1 MWVIAMKNSIQTYW
15 PCHRVQ
21 LAYSFR
27 LAPVHARMPSALW
40 EGLKP
45 GSEQAWLMLVQS
57 LNPPFFLRHIGA
69 EPGRAK
75 RESRI
80 TCMHML
86 RTSHKKLRP
95 LSMSREIPYHAVH
108 VNVSRNAFFS
118 SRSEKNVVWPWI
130 IKRLDWKLVITWGV
144 SGSLIGWYF
153 GQDGRNIV
161 EICDVKK
168 WHKYSK
174 IIRIRVQLEFIRIV
188 FSAFFIGKL

>member
-1 MWVIAMKNSIQTYW
+1 MWVIAIKNSIQTYW

-86 RTSHKKLRP
+86 RTPPFFPPNRGIRGKTICYLPAGRSVYWKTMTEVTSFCLKLCG
-95 LSMSREIPYHAVH
+95 E
-108 VNVSRNAFFS
+108 RN
-118 SRSEKNVVWPWI
+118 R
-130 IKRLDWKLVITWGV
+130 ITRHY
-144 SGSLIGWYF
+144 SAEL
-153 GQDGRNIV
+153 QTTTQTLRTA
-161 EICDVKK
+161 
-168 WHKYSK
+168 KYSIESTYNDSPCHLK
-174 IIRIRVQLEFIRIV
+174 VDRDKPALINLRLKCTDRENVDNYR
-188 FSAFFIGKL
+188 